1 MGFLSTRFLSNI
13 CMAKMLRYISLLR
26 PRGANA
32 GPGIVRRSFQTE
44 TRGPNLKKFLKK
56 TKRDTMDH
64 TSRESILQRE
74 IAIALQQVS
83 TELTLEDIRISD
95 ANIEKFLFS
104 RDRPKLILEDV
115 PIIYQTLEG
124 DGLGIAKTDEGKA
137 MVVKIAKTIPGDRV
151 NVEIKRNYEYY
162 AEGLALSL
170 KKKSQLRKNDL
181 ILCEKFDVCSGC
193 QLQMLPYDEQLNFK
207 RNVIKRAFN
216 IYYPELKLDED
227 IVVVDSPLQYS
238 YRTKLT
244 PHSNYRRQDS
254 LLRVGFN
261 GIDHSSIVD
270 ITNCPIASR
279 SINNRL
285 PTLRESIR
293 NKVTTKLDNNER
305 IRDETYIL
313 RNSIRVDHK
322 TGEFENVCLSDYKN
336 VVTEKIGDSVFQ
348 FPASEFFQNNNS
360 ILPEILNYVKYHLN
374 NSGAQN
380 LVDTYCGSGFFG
392 ISLSK
397 EISGKVF
404 GIEISNSSIKYATHN
419 AKLNGIQVPDK
430 IQFIQGKADE
440 MFNNAEFLSSGI
452 KGDNSVVIMDPSR
465 KGSNENF
472 LKQLLEFE
480 PKMIIYISCNVFT
493 QARDLANFAK
503 LQDSNSYYSKYR
515 VKDVTGFDFFPQ
527 TKHIETVSVLE
538 KI

>member
-1 MGFLSTRFLSNI
+1 MFRYLSLIKSQGGN
-13 CMAKMLRYISLLR
+13 
-26 PRGANA
+26 G
-32 GPGIVRRSFQTE
+32 GPGILRRSFQTE
-44 TRGPNLKKFLKK
+44 SRRPNLKKFLKK
-56 TKRDTMDH
+56 TKRDTVDH
-64 TSRESILQRE
+64 TSRDSILQKE
-74 IAIALQQVS
+74 IAIALQQAS
-83 TELTLEDIRISD
+83 TGLTLEDIKISD
-95 ANIEKFLFS
+95 ANIKKFLFS

-115 PIIYQTLEG
+115 PIIYQTSEG
-124 DGLGIAKTDEGKA
+124 DGLGIAQTDEGNT
-137 MVVKIAKTIPGDRV
+137 MILKIAKTIPGDRV
-151 NVEIKRNYEYY
+151 KVEIKRNYEYY

-170 KKKSQLRKNDL
+170 NKKSQLRKDDL

-207 RNVIKRAFN
+207 RNIIKRAFN
-216 IYYPELKLDED
+216 MYYPELKLDED
-227 IVVVDSPLQYS
+227 IVVVDSPFQYS

-244 PHSNYRRQDS
+244 PHSSYLKHDR

-261 GIDHSSIVD
+261 GIDHRSIVD

-285 PTLRESIR
+285 PSLRQSIR
-293 NKVTTKLDNNER
+293 NKIITKLDNNER

-313 RNSIRVDHK
+313 RESIRVDHK
-322 TGEFENVCLSDYKN
+322 TGEFDNVCLTDYKN
-336 VVTEKIGDSVFQ
+336 VVTEKIEDNVFQ

-360 ILPEILNYVKYHLN
+360 ILPEILNYVKYHLH
-374 NSGAQN
+374 NSGAEN
-380 LVDTYCGSGFFG
+380 LVDTYCGSGFFA

-440 MFNNAEFLSSGI
+440 MFHNAEFLNSGI

-465 KGSNENF
+465 KGSNDNF

-480 PKMIIYISCNVFT
+480 PEMIIYISCNVFT

-515 VKDVTGFDFFPQ
+515 VKDITGFDFFPQ
-527 TKHIETVSVLE
+527 TKHVETVSVLE
-538 KI
+538 KV